1 MLFYNPRQI
10 LETWLVLDWNFSH
23 LPPFLLDTTVFETS
37 SDNCFLLNLLF
48 LSMWNNFFLNSA
60 MFLASTIQH
69 PCISSLISS
78 HWIIKKSNR
87 WKNSGKNGGLSSADN
102 VVCCESEHKT
112 KLKLKSQRL
121 SSISMML
128 SALST
133 AKSHGQQQTNNQASA
148 CWMTNVVVNN
158 QGQKKS

>member
-60 MFLASTIQH
+60 MFLVSTIRH
-69 PCISSLISS
+69 PFISSLNYKKIDGKILEKMVGFCQLIMLFVVRAS
-78 HWIIKKSNR
+78 IKLNLN
-87 WKNSGKNGGLSSADN
+87 WNLSG
-102 VVCCESEHKT
+102 
-112 KLKLKSQRL
+112 
-121 SSISMML
+121 
-128 SALST
+128 SALSQWC
-133 AKSHGQQQTNNQASA
+133 SQRSA
-148 CWMTNVVVNN
+148 QPRATVNN
-158 QGQKKS
+158 KQTIKLQLVEWRMLL